1 MSEENN
7 VNVGCSGCGCL
18 SLIVTII
25 CICFFCTWAIKS
37 CESGSAW
44 EGAVQTVK
52 DYKTTADSIWNE

>member
-1 MSEENN
+1 MSTENN
-7 VNVGCSGCGCL
+7 NNVSCGCGCFT
-18 SLIVTII
+18 LIISII
-25 CICFFCTWAIKS
+25 SICFFISWLVRA